1 MPLSKQQ
8 VVFLKM
14 AKSGT
19 APRSN
24 KNRTGTALAKAGL
37 IKFNQMYGWHLTPQ
51 GVSALEG
58 ES

>member
-37 IKFNQMYGWHLTPQ
+37 IKFNSMYGWHLTPQ
-51 GVSALEG
+51 GIEALNQTA
-58 ES
+58 

>member
-19 APRSN
+19 APRSI
-24 KNRTGTALAKAGL
+24 KNRTGIALSKL
-37 IKFNQMYGWHLTPQ
+37 ELVKYTPMFGWFLTPK
-51 GVSALEG
+51 GVEALEQAA
-58 ES
+58 